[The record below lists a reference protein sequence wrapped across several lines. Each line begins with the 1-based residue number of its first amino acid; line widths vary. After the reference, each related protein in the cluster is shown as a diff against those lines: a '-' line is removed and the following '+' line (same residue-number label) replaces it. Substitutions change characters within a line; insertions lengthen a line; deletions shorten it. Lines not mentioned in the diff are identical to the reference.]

1 MYLFQLITNIAIL
14 IAGAYGLMDKKRN
27 VLVVIMCIELLL
39 LSSNLNFSLFS
50 TYLDDMV
57 GQLLSLF
64 ILTLAAAES
73 AIGLSILILYYRV
86 RGNINIAVKPLL
98 KK

>member
-64 ILTLAAAES
+64 IL
-73 AIGLSILILYYRV
+73 AIKQ
-86 RGNINIAVKPLL
+86 INKN
-98 KK
+98 